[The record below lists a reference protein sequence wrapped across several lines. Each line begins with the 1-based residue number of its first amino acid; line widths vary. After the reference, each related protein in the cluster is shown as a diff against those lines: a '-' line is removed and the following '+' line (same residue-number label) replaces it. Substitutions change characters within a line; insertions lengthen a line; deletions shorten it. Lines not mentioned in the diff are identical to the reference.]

1 MSNDIYDL
9 IILGAGPAGIATA
22 YEAELLGIKKILIL
36 EKASHSVNTIRN
48 FYEDGKPI
56 DRDWAGIEVELAGNI
71 DFKFVKEESIAL
83 LDDIVTNT
91 EGIEIVYECEV
102 YMVQKEEKLFKVESK
117 SGTFLAKN
125 VLMSIGRMDKPKK
138 PDYKLPRKLAKKIN
152 FDLSKT
158 SSNEKILV
166 VGGGD
171 SAAEYACSLSKNN
184 DVLLAYRGES
194 FFRPNPLNLKRLKEC
209 CACDAL
215 KHRLECDVE
224 EIIDDKGHIKVI
236 FSDGHIDTF
245 DRMIF
250 ALGGTTPVDFLTNCG
265 IEVDEKSQPVYDEN
279 FETNIKG
286 LFVAGDILFQN
297 GGSISVAYN
306 QGYHIA
312 KKIV

>member
-1 MSNDIYDL
+1 MSKDIYEL
-9 IILGAGPAGIATA
+9 IVLGAGPAGIATA
-22 YEAELLGIKKILIL
+22 YEATLLGAEKVLIL
-36 EKASHSVNTIRN
+36 EKTSHSVNTIRN

-56 DRDWAGIEVELAGNI
+56 DRDWAGIEVDLVGNL

-91 EGIEIVYECEV
+91 DKIEIIYESEV
-102 YMVQKEEKLFKVESK
+102 YMVEQKEKRFKVEST
-117 SGTFLAKN
+117 SGSYLAHN
-125 VLMSIGRMDKPKK
+125 VLVAIGRMDKPKK

-158 SSNEKILV
+158 SSDEKILV

-194 FFRPNPLNLKRLKEC
+194 FFRPNPFNLKRLKEC

-215 KHRLECDVE
+215 THRLECDVE
-224 EIIDDKGHIKVI
+224 EIIDDEGRVKVI
-236 FSDGHIDTF
+236 FSDGHTDTF

-250 ALGGTTPVDFLTNCG
+250 ALGGTTPVDFLANCG
-265 IEVDEKSQPVYDEN
+265 IEVDENSQPIYDEN
-279 FETNIKG
+279 FETSIKG

-312 KKIV
+312 KQIV

>member
-1 MSNDIYDL
+1 MSEDIYDL
-9 IILGAGPAGIATA
+9 IVLGAGPAGIATA
-22 YEAELLGIKKILIL
+22 YEATLLGIEKILIL
-36 EKASHSVNTIRN
+36 EKTKHSVNTIRN

-56 DRDWAGIEVELAGNI
+56 DRDWAGIEVDLTGNL

-91 EGIEIVYECEV
+91 DKIEITYDSEA
-102 YMVQKEEKLFKVESK
+102 YMVQKEDELFKVEST
-117 SGTFLAKN
+117 SGTYFTRN
-125 VLMSIGRMDKPKK
+125 VLLAIGRMDKPKK

-158 SSNEKILV
+158 SSDEKVLV

-194 FFRPNPLNLKRLKEC
+194 FFRPNPFNLKRLKEC

-224 EIIDDKGHIKVI
+224 EIIDDEGRVKVI

-250 ALGGTTPVDFLTNCG
+250 ALGGTTPVDFLANCG
-265 IEVDEKSQPVYDEN
+265 IEVDEKSQPIYDEN
-279 FETNIKG
+279 FETHIKG

-312 KKIV
+312 KQIV